1 MASDRKVRI
10 CSTKGRSYMLVH
22 LVLHQRLPLP
32 AGAPSFTPQ
41 SSFACWSATAQP
53 PSFFGTPTF
62 LPHVARVSVLSTHP
76 ILTRPPPCS
85 PYGVMAFVVS
95 TPPASLGPH
104 PPANLACLVPLT
116 TAYTPTRLAFC
127 GVSVTSHTPS
137 LGVRPRLSPRAAHD
151 DWNPGQLGFQFLYVQ

>member
-1 MASDRKVRI
+1 
-10 CSTKGRSYMLVH
+10 MLVH

-41 SSFACWSATAQP
+41 KSFACWSATAQP
-53 PSFFGTPTF
+53 PSFFGTRTF

-76 ILTRPPPCS
+76 VLTRPPPS
-85 PYGVMAFVVS
+85 WPYGVMAFVVS

-116 TAYTPTRLAFC
+116 TAYTPTPLACC
-127 GVSVTSHTPS
+127 GVSVTLRTPYRECDRGYRHEPLTTIGIRVS
-137 LGVRPRLSPRAAHD
+137 ADSSFYVCNNCAKLGKLATP
-151 DWNPGQLGFQFLYVQ
+151 QFL